1 MNSEKESVFL
11 SMEQVC
17 VTLDAS
23 PSSRNFIE
31 GEAILKS
38 RQLILCEASKRT
50 EFKVHVYALCLQTLA
65 LDSPPH
71 TVEAVLKI
79 NRKKYASVVSISCSY
94 KAGEGSRCKHVA
106 ATLLHCNRLY
116 FGLITLQ

>member
-1 MNSEKESVFL
+1 MNSEKESFFL

-38 RQLILCEASKRT
+38 RHLILCEASKRT
-50 EFKVHVYALCLQTLA
+50 EFKVHVYALYLQTST
-65 LDSPPH
+65 LDSPPPH

-79 NRKKYASVVSISCSY
+79 NRKKYAS
-94 KAGEGSRCKHVA
+94 ADAFHVPA
-106 ATLLHCNRLY
+106 KLERVADVNVGLRLY
-116 FGLITLQ
+116 CLVIGCIGLI